1 MRMEKYLA
9 AITVTVLIA
18 GSLLQPVFAQGDY
31 KTSSGYPTAG
41 TYPTSKGYPTK
52 SSPTAHNYFTR
63 QSPTAK
69 QWQGDHMKQP
79 KKFGM
84 PHLNPLHADKMKTR
98 QANVQS
104 GTAGAKKF
112 PMHRS
117 PTATSESTAMAAG
130 NKSGGFH
137 VPFFHTKNSTA
148 NNQSSSMA
156 AGNKSAFHLPGHQK
170 TVATDD
176 LQSAIL
182 KQENKSEKKPFQFP
196 IFHKNNTTATS
207 ASSDM
212 AKSNKGPF
220 HWPGQKS
227 TNSSASADST
237 KMAVAKQKKSWFHL
251 PSLKKSNDGSLGA
264 GPGVAPNNNSL

>member
-9 AITVTVLIA
+9 AATALIA
-18 GSLLQPVFAQGDY
+18 GSLLHPVFAQGDY

-41 TYPTSKGYPTK
+41 TYPTAKGYPTR

-69 QWQGDHMKQP
+69 QWKGDHMQQP

-84 PHLNPLHADKMKTR
+84 PNLNPLHADKMKTR

-112 PMHRS
+112 PMQHT

-130 NKSGGFH
+130 NNSGGLH
-137 VPFFHTKNSTA
+137 VPFFHSKNSTA

-156 AGNKSAFHLPGHQK
+156 TGNKTRFHRPSQQKSAPI
-170 TVATDD
+170 DD

-182 KQENKSEKKPFQFP
+182 KQDDRPAKKPFQLP
-196 IFHKNNTTATS
+196 IFHKNNTTATA

-227 TNSSASADST
+227 SNSTASADST
-237 KMAVAKQKKSWFHL
+237 RMAAAKQKKSWFHL

-264 GPGVAPNNNSL
+264 SPGVAPNNNSL